1 VRAAGAA
8 VFFAAAVAA
17 GATPKPSKTP
27 APPKT
32 PAPQAPVD
40 FSGMWELD
48 EKVSVN
54 VSPQMKG
61 AVLSVEQEG
70 NQILISPVHR
80 EGRARQ
86 DILAEALVVD
96 GRPYEKSLGPAGMGL
111 VTAGWSPDGKSLWIE
126 VEAGPPGNR
135 RAAVQRSVWKISEDR
150 TVWVRESTSTASGR
164 SSHARLV
171 FRRAKEE
178 KGKATP

>member
-1 VRAAGAA
+1 MRAAAAAILFGAA
-8 VFFAAAVAA
+8 MFAAAS
-17 GATPKPSKTP
+17 PKPPKPTKTP
-27 APPKT
+27 ASK
-32 PAPQAPVD
+32 AALD
-40 FSGMWELD
+40 FSGTWELD

-70 NQILISPVHR
+70 NQILISPVQG
-80 EGRARQ
+80 EGKPRQ

-96 GRPYEKSLGPAGMGL
+96 GRPYEKSLGPAGKGL

-150 TVWVRESTSTASGR
+150 TVWVRESTSTSGGR
-164 SSHARLV
+164 SAHARLV
-171 FRRAKEE
+171 FRKAKEK
-178 KGKATP
+178 KGTAAK